1 MKILYGQ
8 TKQRELKIK
17 GRYQEMEQQFCG
29 VLKMKALNTKLLVL
43 LAVII
48 VFSYNLFVICKQT
61 LKLVKIYDKL

>member
-43 LAVII
+43 LAIVIVI
-48 VFSYNLFVICKQT
+48 VICKQT
-61 LKLVKIYDKL
+61 LKLIKIYDKL